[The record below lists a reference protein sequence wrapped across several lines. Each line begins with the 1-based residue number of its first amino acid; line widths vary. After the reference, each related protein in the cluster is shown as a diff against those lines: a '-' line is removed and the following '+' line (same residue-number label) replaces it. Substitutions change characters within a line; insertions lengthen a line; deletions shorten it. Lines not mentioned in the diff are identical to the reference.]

1 VRSLLVCGGW
11 LAVITVA
18 QTVAAPTLEI
28 YHVKPDLFLISVI
41 VVAMRR
47 GGGSALAWGLA
58 AGAVQDALSG
68 GIIGFNLFSKP
79 VTGFVVGLMRDK
91 LDFANPNTQTVVTL
105 FATLAEG
112 AVLSVLLYA
121 YHPPKNAFW
130 TFTQVVIP
138 LSVFNALVMPLV
150 ILAERVAGTAAAE
163 WRRRES
169 RFAQ

>member
-1 VRSLLVCGGW
+1 VRSLLVYGCW
-11 LAVITVA
+11 LAGIAVA
-18 QTVAAPTLEI
+18 QTVAAPSFEI

-41 VVAMRR
+41 LVAMRR
-47 GGGSALAWGLA
+47 GGGSALAWALA

-105 FATLAEG
+105 FASLAEG
-112 AVLSVLLYA
+112 AVLSILLYA
-121 YHPPKNAFW
+121 YQPAKSALW
-130 TFTQVVIP
+130 TFSQVVVP
-138 LSVFNALVMPLV
+138 LSAYNSLVMPLV
-150 ILAERVAGTAAAE
+150 ILAERAVGTVAAE
-163 WRRRES
+163 LRRRES